1 MDIGE
6 KSGKV
11 RRIKFRIPRT
21 CVCPN
26 CRERQKF
33 KKHKEYWK
41 KVKDMNVD
49 VDVDVDETM
58 LLEVRVI
65 YAKCFNPSCP
75 TRCFLLLTPGI
86 KKRARCTDRLK
97 AEAVA
102 SSVQDNSTCPRT
114 SRRLSRCF
122 NTTGSK
128 SSIDRWKHE
137 EEDKY
142 DITIAMAGLT

>member
-1 MDIGE
+1 MDGRDKFGINQKTGT
-6 KSGKV
+6 V

-21 CVCPN
+21 CICPN
-26 CRERQKF
+26 CKKKQKF
-33 KKHKEYWK
+33 RKHKEYWK

-49 VDVDVDETM
+49 EPV

-65 YAKCFNPSCP
+65 YARCSNPNCP
-75 TRCFLLLTPGI
+75 TRCFCLPTPGI
-86 KKRARCTDRLK
+86 KKRARCTDRLR

-102 SSVQDNSTCPRT
+102 SLVQDNSTCPRT

-128 SSIDRWKHE
+128 SSLLVLRHRSVE
-137 EEDKY
+137 
-142 DITIAMAGLT
+142 TSRGR

>member
-1 MDIGE
+1 MDVRR

-21 CVCPN
+21 CICPN
-26 CRERQKF
+26 CRKKQKF
-33 KKHKEYWK
+33 RKHKEYWK
-41 KVKDMNVD
+41 KAKDINVD
-49 VDVDVDETM
+49 EAI

-65 YAKCFNPSCP
+65 YAKCLNPNCP
-75 TRCFLLLTPGI
+75 TRCFCLPTLGI
-86 KKRARCTDRLK
+86 KKRARSTDRLR

-102 SSVQDNSTCPRT
+102 SLVQDNSTCPRA

-128 SSIDRWKHE
+128 SSLLVLRH
-137 EEDKY
+137 
-142 DITIAMAGLT
+142 